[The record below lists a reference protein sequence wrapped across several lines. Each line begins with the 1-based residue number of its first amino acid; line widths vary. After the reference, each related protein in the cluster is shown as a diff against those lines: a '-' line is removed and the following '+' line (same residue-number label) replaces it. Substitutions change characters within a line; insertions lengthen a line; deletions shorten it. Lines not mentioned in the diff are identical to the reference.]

1 MFLVSLENFFF
12 FIQDKRN
19 VLELLSASNVDHEK
33 LKSFA
38 LEIAEFSTELPKYD
52 YEVNHHGVADVALF
66 DFTSVYQA
74 CHAACVRDRNQHKL
88 LVGLVGDG
96 LYQVG
101 LFVIM

>member
-1 MFLVSLENFFF
+1 MTGL
-12 FIQDKRN
+12 QDKSTAAG
-19 VLELLSASNVDHEK
+19 LLARSNVDHEK

-38 LEIAEFSTELPKYD
+38 LEIAEFSTDLPKYD
-52 YEVNHHGVADVALF
+52 YELNHHGAADVALF

-74 CHAACVRDRNQHKL
+74 CHAACVRDKNHHKL

-101 LFVIM
+101 DHSC